1 MCAVSGVQRVIYPL
15 LLAILLVSLFVWRP
29 FLFTSC
35 SLLFQ
40 DLIIPSHERYSKLH
54 PVSQLVFSKVDAAS
68 IFATQRH
75 VRPSSTRDCLISRT
89 PGQHLLFEQMI
100 SDFKSSHPGATIL
113 VVFPAANSEHVIA
126 DMTDQLIQLSQIF
139 GHRGLFVTFGM
150 DEIQKDDTYF
160 RVAEVSKALDAAHVF
175 HRVQFTTDLETW
187 THRTLLGHMVDFE
200 IAVVLRGVICA
211 SDLARLIVQTVENS
225 ADMACAVDL
234 QFSPHHL
241 VTSSSANRDYV
252 SGAPIH
258 VNALLYSRRFMQVR
272 CCDGPVKVYRMS
284 AFGRARLLHFLSQR
298 QELCPNEEP
307 SAAMCSY
314 LNEESRHAGRIMISP
329 SVKASYD
336 PEDFR
341 SALQLGFMGL
351 QGYDYRSLEWGVTR
365 QWTPD
370 TCY

>member
-1 MCAVSGVQRVIYPL
+1 
-15 LLAILLVSLFVWRP
+15 
-29 FLFTSC
+29 
-35 SLLFQ
+35 
-40 DLIIPSHERYSKLH
+40 LH
-54 PVSQLVFSKVDAAS
+54 PVSQLVFSKVNATS
-68 IFATQRH
+68 IFAANRRSRH

-89 PGQHLLFEQMI
+89 PGQRLLFEQMI

-113 VVFPAANSEHVIA
+113 VVFPAANSEHGIA
-126 DMTDQLIQLSQIF
+126 DMTDQLIELSQIF
-139 GHRGLFVTFGM
+139 SHRGLFVSFG
-150 DEIQKDDTYF
+150 IGKSQKDDTYSRF
-160 RVAEVSKALDAAHVF
+160 AEVSEALDAARVF

-211 SDLARLIVQTVENS
+211 SDLARLIVHTVEND

-241 VTSSSANRDYV
+241 VTSGSGNLDYV
-252 SGAPIH
+252 SGSPMSI
-258 VNALLYSRRFMQVR
+258 NTLLYSRRFIQAR
-272 CCDGPVKVYRMS
+272 CCDGPVKVYPMS
-284 AFGRARLLHFLSQR
+284 AFGRARLLHFLAQR
-298 QELCPNEEP
+298 GELCPNEDP

-314 LNEESRHAGRIMISP
+314 LHEKSQHPGRIMISP

-341 SALQLGFMGL
+341 SAIQLGFMGL
-351 QGYDYRSLEWGVTR
+351 QGYDYRSLEWGVKR
-365 QWTPD
+365 QWSPD